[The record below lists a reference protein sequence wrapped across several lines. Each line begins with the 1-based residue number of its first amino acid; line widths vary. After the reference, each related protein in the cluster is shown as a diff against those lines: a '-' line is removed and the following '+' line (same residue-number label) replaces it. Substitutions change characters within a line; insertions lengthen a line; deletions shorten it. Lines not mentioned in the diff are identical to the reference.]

1 MIHTEEQI
9 HQKIE
14 VICSTVKKAHKIAR
28 ESDAE
33 RDTDLR
39 HLLSLALQ
47 DLDYLKREI

>member
-9 HQKIE
+9 HKKIE

-28 ESDAE
+28 ESDTE

-39 HLLSLALQ
+39 YLLSLALQ